1 MKGKTQVTVEEPEPK
16 RVERCKETINQPDLE
31 TTYKLKA
38 DPHLHRLDVNV
49 SIITEQE
56 INAATSNM
64 KSNKAAVLDE
74 ITVELVK
81 SGEQFGNLNLTTLLN
96 TCWTENVVLEER
108 RLRIFAK
115 ILRILLRIFAKKGN
129 LTKTNGV

>member
-1 MKGKTQVTVEEPEPK
+1 MKGKAQVTVEEPEPK
-16 RVERCKETINQPDLE
+16 RVERCKETFNQPDLE

-64 KSNKAAVLDE
+64 KSNKAAVPDE

-81 SGEQFGNLNLTTLLN
+81 SGEQFGN

-108 RLRIFAK
+108 KLRIFAK

-129 LTKTNGV
+129 LTKANGI

>member
-1 MKGKTQVTVEEPEPK
+1 
-16 RVERCKETINQPDLE
+16 
-31 TTYKLKA
+31 
-38 DPHLHRLDVNV
+38 
-49 SIITEQE
+49 
-56 INAATSNM
+56 M